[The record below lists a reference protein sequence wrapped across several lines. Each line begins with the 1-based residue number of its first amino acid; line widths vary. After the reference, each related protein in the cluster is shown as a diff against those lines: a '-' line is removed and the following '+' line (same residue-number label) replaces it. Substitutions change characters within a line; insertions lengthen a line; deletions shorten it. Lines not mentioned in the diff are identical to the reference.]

1 MKEKLLYK
9 IDKFIENINK
19 TLKSLLI
26 NIEAI
31 LIQFSIHKEQSL
43 FKINSCVAEI
53 VDLSNIE
60 CDIILGTELDN
71 SIDLENVKYEIIVT
85 GL

>member
-1 MKEKLLYK
+1 MKCENSRMKKKLLYK

-31 LIQFSIHKEQSL
+31 LINFLVHKEQSL
-43 FKINSCVAEI
+43 FKITSCVSEI
-53 VDLSNIE
+53 YNLASI
-60 CDIILGTELDN
+60 DN
-71 SIDLENVKYEIIVT
+71 SIDIKMLKYEIIIS